1 MVCTAHMQQWT
12 IRAPGAR
19 QRGANVG
26 KRSLGRPAAR
36 PSLTRGQQSGGRL
49 EMFFPRI
56 LYPGS
61 TGRGW
66 MDEQAG
72 SVSKLTPLSFI
83 TPKVKTGWLSNHRWG
98 LLRPW
103 SVSAA
108 PVTRSTC
115 ISERGELATLLSALV
130 LGHPPLA
137 AFLILL
143 HSGNKAH
150 PPVCGSIILHCT
162 GIRNGDARSLQG
174 DDTLTSTGKPGQ
186 AR

>member
-49 EMFFPRI
+49 EMFFLRI

-103 SVSAA
+103 SVSTAH
-108 PVTRSTC
+108 VTHSTC
-115 ISERGELATLLSALV
+115 ISDTWRAGNTSFCTCPEPPTTCCFPDSTPLWEQGPSSFLHLS
-130 LGHPPLA
+130 
-137 AFLILL
+137 
-143 HSGNKAH
+143 
-150 PPVCGSIILHCT
+150 
-162 GIRNGDARSLQG
+162 
-174 DDTLTSTGKPGQ
+174 
-186 AR
+186 